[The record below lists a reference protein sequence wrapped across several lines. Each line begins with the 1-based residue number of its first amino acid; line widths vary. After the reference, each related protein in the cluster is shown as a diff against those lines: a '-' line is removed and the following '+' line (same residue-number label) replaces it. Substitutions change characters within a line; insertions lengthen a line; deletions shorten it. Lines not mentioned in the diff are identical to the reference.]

1 MFDMCDICAVTIS
14 QIRIITFQEHGGLS
28 PNCQEK
34 GGYEK
39 GCMKDWYVSFN
50 VHSFHNDIR
59 NYSHDGWT
67 FYSKLVWIQRY
78 CEACE
83 GHTRLLHFRKIQA
96 NYSIQP
102 QRKKLHCLRKWNA
115 FVESSIPHRQILFWP
130 QGRTKKKKVI
140 STKHITG
147 VDNPVAAQGFAPR
160 YLGDAS
166 WWGQPPAAG
175 GELSGMKSSPQT
187 TSTLF

>member
-34 GGYEK
+34 GGYKK

-78 CEACE
+78 SWVTSRWIRFTVFWLQQWTYPSEGTFCSVPALYVSIYLSMKGAAHSDNVADHHYPTPEAPSS
-83 GHTRLLHFRKIQA
+83 LHSF
-96 NYSIQP
+96 
-102 QRKKLHCLRKWNA
+102 
-115 FVESSIPHRQILFWP
+115 
-130 QGRTKKKKVI
+130 I
-140 STKHITG
+140 STLAKCAT
-147 VDNPVAAQGFAPR
+147 ARRWLA
-160 YLGDAS
+160 
-166 WWGQPPAAG
+166 
-175 GELSGMKSSPQT
+175 
-187 TSTLF
+187 